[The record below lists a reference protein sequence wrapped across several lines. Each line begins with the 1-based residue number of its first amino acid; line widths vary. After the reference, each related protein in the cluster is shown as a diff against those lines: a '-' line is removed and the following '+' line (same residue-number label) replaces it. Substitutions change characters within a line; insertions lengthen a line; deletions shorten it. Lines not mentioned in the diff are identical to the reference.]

1 MLILFAFSLFLS
13 AGLMFWIEPMF
24 GKMILPKLG
33 GTPSVWNT
41 CIAFYQM
48 VLLGGYV
55 YTHVAIKWLGVK
67 RQAILHL
74 VLLSAVLI
82 TLPIGVTEGWT
93 PPIGSNPI
101 PWLFVML
108 LVSLGLPFFII
119 STTAPMLQK
128 WFASTGHP
136 SAKNPYFLYS
146 ASNLGSMV
154 ALLSYPFLVEP
165 FFPLA
170 VQSKAWSGGYVLMVV
185 LILGCAIGVWKS
197 SSVVIGNQNFVTEPE
212 AQIGQPAI
220 ENPGN
225 LKLSHRMRWVLLAFV
240 PSSLLLGVTNY
251 ITIDIAQIPLL
262 WIVPLAIYVITFIL
276 VFAPKPILNHRL
288 MVRAQPF
295 LLVPLMIPFYWGFTA
310 NTWFIIPFHLL
321 LLFITSMVCHGELA
335 NSRPSTVHLTE
346 FYIWLSVGGV
356 LGGLFNAL
364 VAPIAFNTLAEYP
377 LAITLACMLRPS
389 PESYA
394 EKSHKRWLDLSL
406 PLALGLILATS
417 KLVLKDTL
425 QIQDSP
431 SGLVLI
437 AIILISCFMG
447 IVLYNFSNRPIRF
460 GLGIGAVMLISFL
473 TPSGQDRILNSE
485 RNFFGILKGLA
496 GSYR

>member
-1 MLILFAFSLFLS
+1 
-13 AGLMFWIEPMF
+13 MFWIEPMF

-33 GTPSVWNT
+33 GTPSVWIT
-41 CIAFYQM
+41 CIAFYQV
-48 VLLGGYV
+48 VLLVGYV

-67 RQAILHL
+67 RQAIFHL

-108 LVSLGLPFFII
+108 LVSLGLAFFII

-197 SSVVIGNQNFVTEPE
+197 SAAVTEGVNSEDEPE
-212 AQIGQPAI
+212 GQIGQLKA
-220 ENPGN
+220 ENFGN
-225 LKLSHRMRWVLLAFV
+225 LTLSLRIRWVLLAFA

-276 VFAPKPILNHRL
+276 IFAPRPILNHRL
-288 MVRAQPF
+288 MLWTQPF
-295 LLVPLMIPFYWGFTA
+295 LLVPLMIPFYWGFA
-310 NTWFIIPFHLL
+310 AITWFIIPLHLL
-321 LLFITSMVCHGELA
+321 LLFVTSMVCHGELA
-335 NSRPSTVHLTE
+335 NSRP
-346 FYIWLSVGGV
+346 
-356 LGGLFNAL
+356 
-364 VAPIAFNTLAEYP
+364 
-377 LAITLACMLRPS
+377 
-389 PESYA
+389 
-394 EKSHKRWLDLSL
+394 
-406 PLALGLILATS
+406 
-417 KLVLKDTL
+417 
-425 QIQDSP
+425 
-431 SGLVLI
+431 
-437 AIILISCFMG
+437 
-447 IVLYNFSNRPIRF
+447 
-460 GLGIGAVMLISFL
+460 
-473 TPSGQDRILNSE
+473 
-485 RNFFGILKGLA
+485 
-496 GSYR
+496 